1 MAGDV
6 PSVRLLQVLKTYCE
20 SLDPIGLSDLRL
32 ALRSG
37 RYPWLRDELRHVL
50 DHDLISE
57 QQWTFL
63 LSEDGGGR
71 HPDRRRSLWQALFP
85 DDPYESI
92 AP

>member
-1 MAGDV
+1 M

-20 SLDPIGLSDLRL
+20 SLDPLGISDLRL

-63 LSEDGGGR
+63 LGEAGGGQQS
-71 HPDRRRSLWQALFP
+71 DRRRSLWQALFP
-85 DDPYESI
+85 DDRYPPT